1 MVIINSKV
9 INVCIVEEMEIY
21 REFYKSLFND
31 DSPIKILDTIR
42 EIDFTALRMAAITHH
57 PDVILFG
64 VKNLEQRIIK
74 ELEDIRK
81 RIPRIG
87 IMLLIMHYDPDSIQY
102 LKKMAASG
110 ESGIGVFFRYSLQ
123 RVDQLYKMLGSVS
136 EGQIIIDP
144 TLSSVIFSEKKI
156 PAILNKLTQR
166 ELEILSLIAKGY
178 TNSAIGEALF
188 IDIKTV
194 QHHITNIY
202 GKILAETDMKK
213 KHLRVSASRMY
224 MENIGNMMA
233 AQAAD

>member
-1 MVIINSKV
+1 MVEINSKV

-21 REFYKSLFND
+21 REFYKSLFTED
-31 DSPIKILDTIR
+31 IHVKILDTIR
-42 EIDFTALRMAAITHH
+42 DNDFTALRMAIVTHH

-64 VKNLEQRIIK
+64 VKNLEQRIVK
-74 ELEDIRK
+74 ELGDIRK
-81 RIPRIG
+81 KLPNLG
-87 IMLLIMHYDPDSIQY
+87 ILLLIMNYNPDSIQY
-102 LKKMAASG
+102 LKKLAASG

-136 EGQIIIDP
+136 DGQIIIDP

-156 PAILNKLTQR
+156 PAVLKKLTHR

-188 IDIKTV
+188 IDIETV

-202 GKILAETDMKK
+202 GKILAEADIKN

-224 MENIGNMMA
+224 MENMGSLVAVPA
-233 AQAAD
+233 AE

>member
-1 MVIINSKV
+1 VQTNSKV
-9 INVCIVEEMEIY
+9 INLCIIEELEIY

-31 DSPIKILDTIR
+31 NSHIKIMDTIH
-42 EIDFTALRMAAITHH
+42 DHDYTALRMAIVTHH
-57 PDVILFG
+57 PDAILFG
-64 VKNLEQRIIK
+64 IKSLEQCIVK

-81 RIPRIG
+81 RLPGMG
-87 IMLLIMHYDPDSIQY
+87 ILLLIMNYNTDSIQY
-102 LKKMAASG
+102 LKKLAASG

-123 RVDQLYKMLGSVS
+123 RVDQLYKMLASVS

-144 TLSSVIFSEKKI
+144 ALSGVIFSEKKI

-166 ELEILSLIAKGY
+166 ELEILGLIAKGY
-178 TNSAIGEALF
+178 TNSAIGEALY

-224 MENIGNMMA
+224 MENMGNLMA
-233 AQAAD
+233 VPAVD